1 MIDRRVVQLG
11 CVDPTSWDRVLSLLF
26 DFVYSR
32 SKGPIIF
39 MNSCFSYY
47 FYVPIGTLL
56 FRSRNVWL
64 TSLVTILY
72 IYKHNL
78 HPPQTS
84 GSYLHNDGP

>member
-47 FYVPIGTLL
+47 FYVYQSVL
-56 FRSRNVWL
+56 FCFAL
-64 TSLVTILY
+64 ETF
-72 IYKHNL
+72 
-78 HPPQTS
+78 
-84 GSYLHNDGP
+84 D